1 MAEAEERA
9 FAQDT
14 CLALPGDVPGNKKRS
29 YTSPPPRPA
38 ANRSANLRDPQGAPE
53 LALDLRV
60 VLGGTQISLADA
72 RRLKTGSVLLLDHG
86 VTEPVDVLANQT
98 LVARGDLFVLDGR
111 YCIRINEKIQGPPAS

>member
-1 MAEAEERA
+1 MVKAEERA
-9 FAQDT
+9 FALDT
-14 CLALPGDVPGNKKRS
+14 CLTPPGDVPGNKTRS
-29 YTSPPPRPA
+29 HTRPA
-38 ANRSANLRDPQGAPE
+38 PRAAANQTADLRDTQSAPE

-98 LVARGDLFVLDGR
+98 LVARGELFVLDGR